1 MFTSIAK
8 PVASLRALPL
18 DKALGVA
25 SVASFFWLLA
35 QDRVHPLMVYLVELY
50 LAF

>member
-1 MFTSIAK
+1 MFASLAK

-18 DKALGVA
+18 DKALGAA
-25 SVASFFWLLA
+25 SVVSFFWLLA
-35 QDRVHPLMVYLVELY
+35 QDRVHPLMVYLVELC

>member
-1 MFTSIAK
+1 MFASLAK
-8 PVASLRALPL
+8 PVASLRALPVE
-18 DKALGVA
+18 KALGAA
-25 SVASFFWLLA
+25 SVVSFFWLLA